1 MDFLGRKIVRSKSG
15 AIACRPI
22 CAEARQRVHWCRGP
36 DSFCELTR
44 GTTPAPRHA
53 PRGLSGLLYREHPVE
68 QRVVAP
74 HQNSESFGVR
84 LTAVRVPPGPVIVQ
98 GANLIPE

>member
-1 MDFLGRKIVRSKSG
+1 MDFLGREIVRSKSG

-22 CAEARQRVHWCRGP
+22 CAETRQRVQWCRGP
-36 DSFCELTR
+36 DSFCEPTR

-53 PRGLSGLLYREHPVE
+53 PHGLSGVLYGEHPVE

-74 HQNSESFGVR
+74 HQSSESFGVR

>member
-1 MDFLGRKIVRSKSG
+1 MDFLGRKIVRSKSR

-22 CAEARQRVHWCRGP
+22 CAEARPRVQWCRGP
-36 DSFCELTR
+36 DSFCEPTR
-44 GTTPAPRHA
+44 GTTPAPLHD
-53 PRGLSGLLYREHPVE
+53 PHGLSGLLYREHPVE
-68 QRVVAP
+68 ERVVAP
-74 HQNSESFGVR
+74 HQSSESFGVR